1 MTRKDL
7 NAHLFGPGPKRI
19 LGLDGGGIRGI
30 LTLQLLTRIEK
41 LVRERTG
48 DGIDTAP
55 DVGGEPL
62 QRTTVYGCVDKDH
75 VALNE

>member
-7 NAHLFGPGPKRI
+7 NAHLFGPGPKWI

-41 LVRERTG
+41 KETRL
-48 DGIDTAP
+48 
-55 DVGGEPL
+55 
-62 QRTTVYGCVDKDH
+62 
-75 VALNE
+75 